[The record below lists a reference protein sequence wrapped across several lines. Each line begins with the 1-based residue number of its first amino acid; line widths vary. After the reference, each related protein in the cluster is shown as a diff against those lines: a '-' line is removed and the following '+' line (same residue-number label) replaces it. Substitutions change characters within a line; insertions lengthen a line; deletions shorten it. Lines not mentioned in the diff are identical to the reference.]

1 MACCNIDIKIN
12 PFTKNSLKMGYVV
25 KFRNGEFKMVMPA
38 GKDGTLI
45 LAGSP
50 SEPWFYLSSWDDE
63 FNAKSSRFYGGEM
76 LITREEYTRGH
87 DIVAVYGYV
96 RGSMAYSYCGVL
108 SEENRELLWE
118 RKIPKRM
125 TVEEISNI
133 LGYEVEIVAD

>member
-12 PFTKNSLKMGYVV
+12 PFTTCPTLRLFLV
-25 KFRNGEFKMVMPA
+25 KLRNGKFKMVMPV
-38 GKDGTLI
+38 GKEGTLI
-45 LAGSP
+45 LCGSP

-96 RGSMAYSYCGVL
+96 RGSLAYSRSGVL

-118 RKIPKRM
+118 RKIPKKM

-133 LGYEVEIVAD
+133 LGYEVEIVAG